1 MKLSLHLCVLTL
13 TLALTH
19 SLILATAAN
28 EGVSERVSER
38 VSEGVSALQPKAMF
52 SVQHCSTSAFNGM

>member
-28 EGVSERVSER
+28 EGVSERVSE
-38 VSEGVSALQPKAMF
+38 GVSALQPKAMF